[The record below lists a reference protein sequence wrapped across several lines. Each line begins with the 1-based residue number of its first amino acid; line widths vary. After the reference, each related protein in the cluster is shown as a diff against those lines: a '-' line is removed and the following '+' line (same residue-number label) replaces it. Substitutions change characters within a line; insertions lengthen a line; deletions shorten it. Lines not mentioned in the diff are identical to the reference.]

1 GLRHLSMT
9 TVLESSMSPW
19 ASASHGLVNINGN
32 LRQLAM
38 LSSSFVVL
46 GLTPSCNLINDDS
59 SVVYFNRVVS
69 LYGA

>member
-1 GLRHLSMT
+1 MT
-9 TVLESSMSPW
+9 TVLESSVSPW

-46 GLTPSCNLINDDS
+46 SLTPNCNLINGDS
-59 SVVYFNRVVS
+59 SVVNLNRVVN
-69 LYGA
+69 LFGA